1 MPDINVSFGA
11 NTAGVQQ
18 ALALVKQTVNQTS
31 VDMRQTF
38 TTVNKSVTNVNTT
51 LNETNNKF
59 VTINKTVGEFKAS
72 MLETP
77 ALGSL
82 SELIPGEMR
91 LYKRSFT
98 ASNWTLDSINSKQVG
113 TDEFGN
119 KTFEVTTT
127 WKASQNMAET

>member
-1 MPDINVSFGA
+1 MSDINVSFGA

-51 LNETNNKF
+51 LNEANNKF

-72 MLETP
+72 MLAP
-77 ALGSL
+77 PPPRARLALRAHSRRDASL
-82 SELIPGEMR
+82 QAQLHRVELD
-91 LYKRSFT
+91 
-98 ASNWTLDSINSKQVG
+98 A
-113 TDEFGN
+113 
-119 KTFEVTTT
+119 
-127 WKASQNMAET
+127 

>member
-1 MPDINVSFGA
+1 MSDINVSFGA

-59 VTINKTVGEFKAS
+59 VTINKTLGEFKAS
-72 MLETP
+72 MLDPPRSARSPSSFPERCVSTSAASP
-77 ALGSL
+77 RRTGR
-82 SELIPGEMR
+82 LIR
-91 LYKRSFT
+91 LTRSR
-98 ASNWTLDSINSKQVG
+98 
-113 TDEFGN
+113 
-119 KTFEVTTT
+119 
-127 WKASQNMAET
+127 

>member
-1 MPDINVSFGA
+1 MSDINVSFGA

-72 MLETP
+72 MLAP
-77 ALGSL
+77 PPRARLALRAHSRRDASL
-82 SELIPGEMR
+82 QAQLHRVELD
-91 LYKRSFT
+91 
-98 ASNWTLDSINSKQVG
+98 A
-113 TDEFGN
+113 
-119 KTFEVTTT
+119 
-127 WKASQNMAET
+127 

>member
-1 MPDINVSFGA
+1 
-11 NTAGVQQ
+11 
-18 ALALVKQTVNQTS
+18 
-31 VDMRQTF
+31 MRQTF

-77 ALGSL
+77 ELGSL

-98 ASNWTLDSINSKQVG
+98 GVELD
-113 TDEFGN
+113 
-119 KTFEVTTT
+119 
-127 WKASQNMAET
+127 A